1 MGEAWRMIR
10 ALPEGAV
17 TLRRLPVPED
27 TGPMAELA
35 VQGRPAPQPLPGA
48 VLEAAFECDG
58 RTLLFMTE
66 DVPHEDALQLHLL
79 DERLQLLDSATLSSM
94 YATGSFALIGTE
106 PPRSVRFRFFGGTD
120 WTVELLGEPAMRLPL
135 ISEPRGV
142 HRRLGFTR
150 HFKVHGRPQPE
161 R

>member
-1 MGEAWRMIR
+1 MIH

-17 TLRRLPVPED
+17 TLRRLPVAED
-27 TGPMAELA
+27 AGPMAELA
-35 VQGRPAPQPLPGA
+35 VKGRPVPQPVPGA

-58 RTLLFMTE
+58 RTLLFLTD
-66 DVPHEDALQLHLL
+66 DVPHEDALQVHLL
-79 DERLQLLDSATLSSM
+79 DERQQLLDSATLSSM
-94 YATGSFALIGTE
+94 YSTGSFALIGME
-106 PPRSVRFRFFGGTD
+106 PPRSVRFRFFGGTE
-120 WTVELLGEPAMRLPL
+120 WVVELLDEPAVRLPL

-150 HFKVHGRPQPE
+150 HFKVHGQPQPE